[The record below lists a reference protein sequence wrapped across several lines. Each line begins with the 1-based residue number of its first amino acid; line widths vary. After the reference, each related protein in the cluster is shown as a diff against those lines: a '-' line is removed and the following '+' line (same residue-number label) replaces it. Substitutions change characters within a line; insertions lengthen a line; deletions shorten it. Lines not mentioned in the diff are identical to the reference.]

1 MLCFRKYLV
10 AKKFMDKK
18 EGEVTIFSFEKL
30 LSHSD
35 ENIRSGTLYGVTDF
49 RYRKILCLRLL

>member
-18 EGEVTIFSFEKL
+18 RGGGNITFFRRKFFFFTVPKNFVAEHLSLSFT
-30 LSHSD
+30 
-35 ENIRSGTLYGVTDF
+35 SG
-49 RYRKILCLRLL
+49 IE

>member
-18 EGEVTIFSFEKL
+18 RGGYHIFPSKNFFFTVPKNFVAEHLSLSF
-30 LSHSD
+30 
-35 ENIRSGTLYGVTDF
+35 TLG
-49 RYRKILCLRLL
+49 IE